1 MQNQLNNDYQQLKDW
16 IEYSIKEARDILY
29 YQKPLTLQS
38 YESLYNALIDLA
50 DWYKM
55 ETLYD

>member
-1 MQNQLNNDYQQLKDW
+1 MQNQSNNDYQQLKDW

-29 YQKPLTLQS
+29 NQKSLTLQS

-50 DWYKM
+50 DWCKM